1 MYSGIKQQG
10 IWRKPISWVVTLT
23 RHFQDKHENISN
35 IFTER
40 HSGIM
45 KCTYHNNDAMMRPT
59 PMQST
64 NTTHNKNFKNPIKCS
79 FSAIAKPIED
89 PVNNK
94 KNRLKLN

>member
-1 MYSGIKQQG
+1 
-10 IWRKPISWVVTLT
+10 
-23 RHFQDKHENISN
+23 
-35 IFTER
+35 
-40 HSGIM
+40 M

-94 KNRLKLN
+94 KKQTPVRLIKLICEWFNHFIYLQIIVVRL